1 MTVVV
6 VWPPGLLDAAVYEQ
20 KTSMV
25 EDHPGVIAAALVLLG
40 ALFYY
45 IVAWVLV
52 GKDPEKGTIIPQYD
66 PPPGFSPA
74 AVRFVNRMGFDN
86 TCFSAAVVGLAVKG
100 AVTIDEFG
108 GSYTL
113 KRRGEGK
120 DLHPE
125 EIQLYN
131 KLLGSSKSIELD
143 KINHSR
149 IGGARKALR
158 RMLSTL
164 LEKTHFVRNLK
175 WWFPGLALSLLGTLI
190 LVFTTGSSPAA
201 LFLLLW
207 LSLWTVGTTALLS
220 QVVGMWRSGSLLAAI
235 PLTLFS
241 LPFAAGWA
249 FGAGAF
255 FLTAGPWAAAALLF
269 SAVMNVIFYHL
280 IKAPTRHGRRIMD
293 HIEGFKHY
301 LSVAEEERL
310 NLLNPP
316 EQTPELFE
324 RFLPYA
330 LALDCEQQW
339 SEKFDAIL
347 QAAGTTPGEGG
358 GYRPSFY
365 TGSYTG
371 MDRAMGVAA
380 IGGALTGAL
389 ASSSSAPSSSG
400 SGGGGS
406 SGGGGGGGG
415 GGGW

>member
-1 MTVVV
+1 
-6 VWPPGLLDAAVYEQ
+6 
-20 KTSMV
+20 MV
-25 EDHPGVIAAALVLLG
+25 REHPGVIAAAVVLGG
-40 ALFYY
+40 ALLFN
-45 IVAWVLV
+45 IVAWFMV

-66 PPPGFSPA
+66 PPRGFSPA
-74 AVRFVNRMGFDN
+74 AVRYVNRMGFDN

-100 AVTIDEFG
+100 AVTIEEDD

-113 KRRGEGK
+113 KKRGEGT

-125 EIQLYN
+125 EIRLY
-131 KLLGSSKSIELD
+131 KELLGSSKSIELE
-143 KINHSR
+143 KANHSR
-149 IGGARKALR
+149 IGGSRKALR
-158 RMLSTL
+158 QMLSTL

-175 WWFPGLALSLLGTLI
+175 WWLPGLVLSLLGTLI
-190 LVFTTGSSPAA
+190 LIFTTGASPVA
-201 LFLLLW
+201 LFMLLW
-207 LSLWTVGTTALLS
+207 LSFWTVGTTALLS
-220 QVVGMWRSGSLLAAI
+220 QAVGLWRSGSIVAAI

-241 LPFAAGWA
+241 LPFLGGWI
-249 FGAGAF
+249 AGACV
-255 FLTAGPWAAAALLF
+255 FLFTAGPWAAGALVF
-269 SAVMNVIFYHL
+269 SGVMNVVFYHL
-280 IKAPTRHGRRIMD
+280 IKAPTRHGRRVMD

-301 LSVAEEERL
+301 LEVAEEERL

-316 EQTPELFE
+316 EKTPDLFE

-339 SEKFDAIL
+339 SEKFDSVL
-347 QAAGTTPGEGG
+347 QAAGTTPGESGS
-358 GYRPSFY
+358 YRPSFY

-371 MDRAMGVAA
+371 MDRAMGAAA

-400 SGGGGS
+400 SSGGGS